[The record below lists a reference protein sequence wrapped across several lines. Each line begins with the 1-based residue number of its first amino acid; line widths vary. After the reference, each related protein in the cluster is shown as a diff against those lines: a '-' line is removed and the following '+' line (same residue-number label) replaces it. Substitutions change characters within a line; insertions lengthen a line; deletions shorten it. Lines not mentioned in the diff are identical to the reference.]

1 MSWHVC
7 FSIVLVILLCC
18 SVRGVMISGSLR
30 VLKIWKEVVEEQ
42 GYKYEKLVE
51 RLYDMFENR
60 PLESSFQS

>member
-1 MSWHVC
+1 M
-7 FSIVLVILLCC
+7 LLCY

-42 GYKYEKLVE
+42 GYKYEKLLPE

-60 PLESSFQS
+60 PLESSFQSWLASY